1 MSSLRTNLISIEEKL
16 EEFETIIEEQKYIIE
31 GLKYKSEQME
41 QYDDSLY
48 NRYREKYSDLYF
60 NRNNDLD
67 NWRNYKNYLEE
78 LLKRNKI
85 DPHLSTPEA

>member
-16 EEFETIIEEQKYIIE
+16 EEFETIIEEQRYIIE